1 MEEVEM
7 TSYVT
12 LLMMTKAID
21 QDHRRM
27 FLKEAAISHALKA
40 SRNGNRRPSRLL
52 MRTGN
57 LLVAAGCKL
66 RERAMPPMYSSPEVR
81 HSGC

>member
-1 MEEVEM
+1 M

-27 FLKEAAISHALKA
+27 FQKEAEISRALKA
-40 SRNGNRRPSRLL
+40 SRNGNHKPSRLL
-52 MRTGN
+52 MRAGD
-57 LLVAAGCKL
+57 LLVAAGSKL
-66 RERAMPPMYSSPEVR
+66 RERAMPPIYSSPEAR

>member
-1 MEEVEM
+1 M

-21 QDHRRM
+21 QDHHRM
-27 FLKEAAISHALKA
+27 LLKEAEINRALKA
-40 SRNGNRRPSRLL
+40 CRNDNHRPSRLL
-52 MRTGN
+52 MRAGD
-57 LLVAAGCKL
+57 LLVAAGSKL
-66 RERAMPPMYSSPEVR
+66 RERAMPPIYSTPEAR

>member
-1 MEEVEM
+1 M

-21 QDHRRM
+21 QDHHRM
-27 FLKEAAISHALKA
+27 FLKEAEISRALKA
-40 SRNGNRRPSRLL
+40 SQNGNHKPSRLL
-52 MRTGN
+52 MRAGD
-57 LLVAAGCKL
+57 LLVAAGSKL
-66 RERAMPPMYSSPEVR
+66 RERAMPPMYSSPEAR

>member
-1 MEEVEM
+1 MEGVEM

-12 LLMMTKAID
+12 LLMLTKAIE

-27 FLKEAAISHALKA
+27 LRKEVEISQALKA
-40 SRNGNRRPSRLL
+40 SRNGNHRPSRLL
-52 MRTGN
+52 MRTGD
-57 LLVAAGCKL
+57 LLVAAGSKL
-66 RERAMPPMYSSPEVR
+66 RERAMPPMYSSPEAR